1 MPFDKKAYMKEYR
14 KKNKAYYQE
23 KMKEWTDNNKA
34 YIKEYREKHPRVEY
48 FKEWGQTENG
58 IKSRQ
63 CSNWRQIGIRCNG
76 EWEEVYDWYSE
87 TTNCDICDKL
97 FKESTDKCLD
107 HNHDIDGYNIRGIL
121 CSKCNH
127 YTNEI

>member
-1 MPFDKKAYMKEYR
+1 MPKNSNEYDRIYGKKYRQKYPAKRREYMKEYDKQPHR
-14 KKNKAYYQE
+14 IKYN
-23 KMKEWTDNNKA
+23 KMKCWK
-34 YIKEYREKHPRVEY
+34 
-48 FKEWGQTENG
+48 
-58 IKSRQ
+58 
-63 CSNWRQIGIRCNG
+63 QIGIRCNG
-76 EWEEVYDWYSE
+76 EWEEVYDWYSK